1 MSKASSRQSAIR
13 IFAIPALVALAS
25 GAGLAG
31 ALVGDGVS
39 DTFASAL
46 VALPAAIFC
55 VCLARR
61 RGR

>member
-39 DTFASAL
+39 FASAL